1 MKKTEAER
9 FYEVFE
15 RVIREQNL
23 DTRMLEHR
31 ALTVWGE
38 VTGPYV
44 NRITVDRRCAAGVLC
59 VRIDSAPARQELMMR
74 RSGLIDAINARL
86 GSDIIKEIKFF

>member
-38 VTGPYV
+38 VTGP
-44 NRITVDRRCAAGVLC
+44 
-59 VRIDSAPARQELMMR
+59 
-74 RSGLIDAINARL
+74 
-86 GSDIIKEIKFF
+86 